1 MATATPLV
9 THYIQ
14 PRFALARLTKEDEI
28 FSLIVTLVK
37 KIAPLVTDPKLPDLL
52 EYVANLVENF
62 VNDRDKIGR
71 DDLIVKI
78 YRELFPDISEAD
90 VAHLMT
96 SLRYLRDNRLVKR
109 IPFYKRWWY
118 YTSNFFFHQFIDS

>member
-1 MATATPLV
+1 MASASPLV

-28 FSLIVTLVK
+28 FTLIIALVK

-52 EYVANLVENF
+52 EYIANLVENF
-62 VNDRDKIGR
+62 VNDRDKIPR
-71 DDLIVKI
+71 DELIIKI
-78 YRELFPDISEAD
+78 YRELFPAITEAD
-90 VAHLMT
+90 IAHLLT
-96 SLRYLRDNRLVKR
+96 SVRYLRDNGLIKR

-118 YTSNFFFHQFIDS
+118 YTSNFFFHQFIES

>member
-62 VNDRDKIGR
+62 VRDHDKIPR
-71 DDLIVKI
+71 DELIVKI
-78 YRELFPDISEAD
+78 YRELFPGISEAD
-90 VAHLMT
+90 VSHIMS

-118 YTSNFFFHQFIDS
+118 YASNFFFHQFIDS